1 MASEE
6 DKKQNQDRKGFA
18 GLTSMLSDVDATVDS
33 APKSQHREALSSST
47 QQSSPASRLERQ
59 EEPASN
65 QQPHPASEQPSDS
78 SSTGKWLFGIAAVFG
93 SVIWLA
99 NQSDN
104 SSSSRSTYLPSDA
117 ARVVSSGTDDK
128 STLIG
133 STSSPTPSS
142 TSVAPTTTKQPLTAQ
157 PQTPSRP
164 VEAQPSIGR
173 DNVLSTAQIRYCLAE
188 KIRLD
193 AAETVLNNYVDADV
207 DRFNGYVND
216 YNSRCGEFRYRQGAL
231 ESAQRDVEQYRN
243 QLQIEGRSRF
253 VRGSSAAT
261 RSQTPEQVQQPVR
274 PSPDVTVQAVQRRL
288 NELGYDAGAADG
300 VFGNKTRLAILAFQ
314 RNSAYPAD
322 GLATEEL
329 LRQLSQVNSINEG
342 AAGAPTST
350 PATSPTPQP
359 SSTAANTIP
368 GKPSL
373 STASSAEQVS
383 IENACNYDRQ
393 YRSAGD
399 YYSCLRRE
407 LAKLGG
413 HSGKPDLSG
422 ASSSERTAIE
432 NACNY
437 DKQFRGPA
445 DYYSCLK
452 REIAKLGSQSG
463 KPDLSRASSWEQAA
477 IENACNY
484 DRQYRGPGDYYS
496 CLRRELGKLASNPGK
511 PSLSLVSQSEQTS
524 IESACNYDRQYRGP
538 GDYYGCLRREL
549 SKLGYR

>member
-65 QQPHPASEQPSDS
+65 QQPHQAPEQPSDS

-157 PQTPSRP
+157 PQTPIRP

-231 ESAQRDVEQYRN
+231 ESAQRDLEPYRSH
-243 QLQIEGRSRF
+243 LQAEGRSRF
-253 VRGSSAAT
+253 VRGPSAAT
-261 RSQTPEQVQQPVR
+261 RLQAPALAPQSVR
-274 PSPDVTVQAVQRRL
+274 PPPDATVQAVQRLL
-288 NELGYDAGAADG
+288 NDLGYDVGDADGLMGNRTRVAIIAFQRENKIPVTGAADQS
-300 VFGNKTRLAILAFQ
+300 LLLQMQ
-314 RNSAYPAD
+314 R
-322 GLATEEL
+322 
-329 LRQLSQVNSINEG
+329 
-342 AAGAPTST
+342 AAPIK
-350 PATSPTPQP
+350 
-359 SSTAANTIP
+359 N
-368 GKPSL
+368 
-373 STASSAEQVS
+373 SSAGSAKSLPEPPPASANIAAPSASGSTRPPVPENSWVS
-383 IENACNYDRQ
+383 GSNWYCN
-393 YRSAGD
+393 
-399 YYSCLRRE
+399 
-407 LAKLGG
+407 
-413 HSGKPDLSG
+413 
-422 ASSSERTAIE
+422 
-432 NACNY
+432 N
-437 DKQFRGPA
+437 
-445 DYYSCLK
+445 
-452 REIAKLGSQSG
+452 
-463 KPDLSRASSWEQAA
+463 
-477 IENACNY
+477 
-484 DRQYRGPGDYYS
+484 
-496 CLRRELGKLASNPGK
+496 
-511 PSLSLVSQSEQTS
+511 
-524 IESACNYDRQYRGP
+524 
-538 GDYYGCLRREL
+538 
-549 SKLGYR
+549 GYRKVGGKCEALNIPVNAWVSGSNWYCNSGYQKVGDRCERFNVPQNAWVSGSNWYCNDGYRKVGDKCEMLNVPDNAWVSGSNWYCNDGYRKVGDHCERFNVPPNAWVSGSNWYCNDGYRKVGDKCLSVFDQQ